1 MVSMKLGID
10 SWLLRQINGVI
21 QESLRGIINDPV
33 KAYSDFAMILK
44 EIDKLWRFR

>member
-21 QESLRGIINDPV
+21 QESVRGIINNPA
-33 KAYSDFAMILK
+33 KAYSDFTLTMQ
-44 EIDKLWRFR
+44 